1 MAAAPITN
9 LRLVIYVV
17 IGYSLSRPVI
27 TLLDK
32 WFPGRRD
39 TASEYVLATFEPS
52 SNLSTD
58 GPFCIIFCINL
69 ASWAAVRRVYHMKGE
84 AVKSMTLGEL
94 AEDLSAGG
102 GIWSELP
109 ELKKD

>member
-17 IGYSLSRPVI
+17 IGYSLSRPAI
-27 TLLDK
+27 ALLDK

-39 TASEYVLATFEPS
+39 TASE
-52 SNLSTD
+52 
-58 GPFCIIFCINL
+58 
-69 ASWAAVRRVYHMKGE
+69 AAVRRVYHMKGE